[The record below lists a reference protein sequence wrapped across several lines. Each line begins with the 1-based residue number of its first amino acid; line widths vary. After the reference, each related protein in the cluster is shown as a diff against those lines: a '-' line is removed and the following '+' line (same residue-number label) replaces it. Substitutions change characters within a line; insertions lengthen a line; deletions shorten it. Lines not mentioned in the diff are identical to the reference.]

1 MSEHPE
7 DSSCEIPGGPPADD
21 RRHRQ
26 FDREAWDGVSP
37 RVYKLGGSSAPGA
50 AWQDVARHILAGG
63 AGEPMAFQL
72 RYFEIEPGG
81 YSSLE
86 KHRHV
91 HTIVVL
97 RGAGRVVVGREVFD
111 VAPFDFV
118 YVPPNIPHQFVNAGA
133 ETFGFLCPVDAD
145 RDPPQPLT
153 TEEIHDLLGYPKVRE
168 VVRIAEDMGSGI
180 RDPGS
185 ETHVVIARGAAPK
198 QSP

>member
-1 MSEHPE
+1 
-7 DSSCEIPGGPPADD
+7 
-21 RRHRQ
+21 
-26 FDREAWDGVSP
+26 
-37 RVYKLGGSSAPGA
+37 
-50 AWQDVARHILAGG
+50 
-63 AGEPMAFQL
+63 MAFQL

-97 RGAGRVVVGREVFD
+97 RGAGRAVVGREVFD

-118 YVPPNIPHQFVNAGA
+118 YVPPNVPHQFVNAGA

-153 TEEIHDLLGYPKVRE
+153 KEELNELLRDPAVRNAARVGE
-168 VVRIAEDMGSGI
+168 TTGLGI
-180 RDPGS
+180 RD
-185 ETHVVIARGAAPK
+185 
-198 QSP
+198 